1 MSAILVALLLAVTPE
16 PAQVVEQSVQ
26 DYVVGQYEADPA
38 RVSRVLHPDLAKRG
52 LLGSGADA
60 REVFPLRRMTS
71 DELIDITRRG
81 ELRTAPAEQVLKI
94 QILDLTA
101 RTAIVRVDTPYFT
114 DHLQLALFGDRW
126 LIVNALWA
134 PPQ

>member
-52 LLGSGADA
+52 WLPDGAGGWSIDRDTRA
-60 REVFPLRRMTS
+60 TMVEQAAGGRGRRT
-71 DELIDITRRG
+71 D
-81 ELRTAPAEQVLKI
+81 PAERSYTVHISDLSGDI
-94 QILDLTA
+94 AAAEVHAVPYVDFLHLVRTRDGWRIL
-101 RTAIVRVDTPYFT
+101 
-114 DHLQLALFGDRW
+114 
-126 LIVNALWA
+126 NALWCPA
-134 PPQ
+134 